1 MNPAAGPPSPVFT
14 LSPVRPFLTSLTR
27 AGPSGPSK
35 PLIPHPKTMWEVWR
49 WPSARAVGPEMGG
62 WGARD
67 TKPCGWKLQMT
78 PEKRPVT
85 T

>member
-35 PLIPHPKTMWEVWR
+35 PLIPHPKTMWEV
-49 WPSARAVGPEMGG
+49 
-62 WGARD
+62 
-67 TKPCGWKLQMT
+67 
-78 PEKRPVT
+78 
-85 T
+85 

>member
-62 WGARD
+62 GGRSKGYKAMWLEAAND
-67 TKPCGWKLQMT
+67 S
-78 PEKRPVT
+78 
-85 T
+85 

>member
-49 WPSARAVGPEMGG
+49 WPSARAVGPEMGEG
-62 WGARD
+62 SKGYKAMWLEAAND
-67 TKPCGWKLQMT
+67 S
-78 PEKRPVT
+78 
-85 T
+85 

>member
-49 WPSARAVGPEMGG
+49 WPSARALGPETGG
-62 WGARD
+62 RGRGGRVGIQSHVVGSC
-67 TKPCGWKLQMT
+67 K
-78 PEKRPVT
+78 
-85 T
+85 